1 MKVTGLVPA
10 RFLTIISHLVLVI
23 VIFWSRKPNIESCL
37 PRSYTQAEY
46 DEKDL
51 QMIIALS
58 VSLGLF
64 AIELIGFLGG
74 LTMFSSFQ
82 ALLSMSA
89 HCGASV
95 ALAYYIIREWPCD
108 RFWFIFG
115 LCNAFPAFT
124 ELLTMAF
131 VLCCGHTQL

>member
-64 AIELIGFLGG
+64 AIELIGFLGA
-74 LTMFSSFQ
+74 T
-82 ALLSMSA
+82 SA
-89 HCGASV
+89 HAGAFV
-95 ALAYYIIREWPCD
+95 ALSFYLFEIWPCS
-108 RFWFIFG
+108 WYWYIFG
-115 LCNAFPAFT
+115 LCSAFPGVT
-124 ELLTMAF
+124 EVFAIISSLRT
-131 VLCCGHTQL
+131 H

>member
-82 ALLSMSA
+82 ALLSTSA
-89 HCGASV
+89 HAGAFV
-95 ALAYYIIREWPCD
+95 ALSFYLFEIWPCS
-108 RFWFIFG
+108 WYWYIFG
-115 LCNAFPAFT
+115 LCSAFPGVT
-124 ELLTMAF
+124 EVFAIISSLRT
-131 VLCCGHTQL
+131 H